1 MINVENKRESIV
13 KKQTKDK
20 QETGGNMND
29 MLFRTLLKRYEA
41 LIEDSLYKIQSLN
54 ENNIIIPEH
63 IDITGEVD
71 KLLEII
77 AGAEDK
83 LAAMRKYYG
92 KSKAEKKYSVG
103 SQKGSQGCFTLRK
116 KGLNLRS
123 AKVHVKQKC
132 IRKLQKCIR
141 KTKSA
146 KVRGHSARV
155 PRRFCEG

>member
-13 KKQTKDK
+13 KKQTKGK

-63 IDITGEVD
+63 VDITGEVD

-92 KSKAEKKYSVG
+92 KKEADKAV
-103 SQKGSQGCFTLRK
+103 L
-116 KGLNLRS
+116 
-123 AKVHVKQKC
+123 
-132 IRKLQKCIR
+132 
-141 KTKSA
+141 
-146 KVRGHSARV
+146 
-155 PRRFCEG
+155 

>member
-1 MINVENKRESIV
+1 MGITKNMLIVGKKHKSIV
-13 KKQTKDK
+13 KKQTKGK
-20 QETGGNMND
+20 QEIGGNMND

-63 IDITGEVD
+63 VDITGEVD

-92 KSKAEKKYSVG
+92 KKEAD
-103 SQKGSQGCFTLRK
+103 
-116 KGLNLRS
+116 
-123 AKVHVKQKC
+123 
-132 IRKLQKCIR
+132 
-141 KTKSA
+141 KT
-146 KVRGHSARV
+146 VL
-155 PRRFCEG
+155 